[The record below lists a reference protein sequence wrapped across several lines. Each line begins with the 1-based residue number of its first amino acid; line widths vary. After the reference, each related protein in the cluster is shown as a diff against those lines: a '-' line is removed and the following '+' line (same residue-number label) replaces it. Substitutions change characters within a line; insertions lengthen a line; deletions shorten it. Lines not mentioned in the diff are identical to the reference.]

1 MAFFELQD
9 AQEIT
14 RLIGE
19 IDQALQLVSPASRM
33 AVLVSGLNAE
43 GHPRLQSAFRH
54 LQIFKEPESNTR

>member
-43 GHPRLQSAFRH
+43 GASAPSVGISTFANF
-54 LQIFKEPESNTR
+54 QGA